1 MKKKKFKKKTPDMP
15 EYDYYYYLFEDLFY
29 EIEENLGL
37 EATDEIVCNIIND
50 YRRKVLIRDDFDNT
64 NTIHWRTDK

>member
-1 MKKKKFKKKTPDMP
+1 MKKKKFKKKPDIP
-15 EYDYYYYLFEDLFY
+15 EYDYDYYYYLFEDLFY

-37 EATDEIVCNIIND
+37 EATDEIICNIIND

-64 NTIHWRTDK
+64 NTIH